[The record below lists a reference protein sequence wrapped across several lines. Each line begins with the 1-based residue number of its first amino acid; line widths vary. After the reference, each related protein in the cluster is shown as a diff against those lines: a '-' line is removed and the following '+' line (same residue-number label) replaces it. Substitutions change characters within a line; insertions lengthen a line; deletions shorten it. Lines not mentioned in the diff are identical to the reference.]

1 MDSDNPAYDVLAS
14 GAFPRV
20 ADVVRARAEAILRR
34 WEEMVRR
41 IVPRAEELTLDQL
54 RNSVPKI
61 IRHIGRLLESPHP
74 KPTEI
79 MTEASKEHGATR
91 FHQHYNVDELIL
103 ENRLLRRAVIEEV
116 WEGLGGMDRDAM
128 VGLDMALDINLQQG
142 VSAFI
147 EHQKAQIRAASEIEA
162 RYVRFLSYDL
172 RTHLNQAS
180 LVIEMF
186 GRKLRD
192 APEYAEGR
200 EDLGSVQRSIHRTTE
215 GMDRLL
221 QAERLR
227 RDTFEPK
234 AERVDLRRL
243 ATEVVRRF
251 SHEADG
257 KGVGLVADVPDWAVI
272 DSDRDL
278 IALALQNLVANAVKY
293 STEGEVRIAVAP
305 WKNREKDGVAISVS
319 DHGPGIEAGRVAGL
333 FDALVRGGTQG
344 QPGEGLGLAMASQAA
359 KSLGGRLE
367 VESTP
372 GVGSTF
378 RLLVSG
384 SRCGVG
390 PEE

>member
-1 MDSDNPAYDVLAS
+1 LDSDNPAYDVLAS
-14 GAFPRV
+14 RAFPRV
-20 ADVVRARAEAILRR
+20 ADVVHARAEAILRR
-34 WEEMVRR
+34 WEEMVRQV
-41 IVPRAEELTLDQL
+41 VPCAEELTLDQL
-54 RNSVPKI
+54 RDSVPKI
-61 IRHIGRLLESPHP
+61 IRHVARLLESPHP
-74 KPTEI
+74 KPAEV
-79 MTEASKEHGATR
+79 MTEASREHAATR
-91 FHQHYNVDELIL
+91 FHQHYNVDEVIL

-128 VGLDMALDINLQQG
+128 VGLDMALDINLQQA

-147 EHQKAQIRAASEIEA
+147 EHQKARIRAASEIEA
-162 RYVRFLSYDL
+162 KYVKFLSHDL

-186 GRKLRD
+186 GRMLRD

-200 EDLGSVQRSIHRTTE
+200 EDLGSVRRSIHQTSE

-257 KGVGLVADVPDWAVI
+257 KGIKLVVDVPDGAVM

-278 IALALQNLVANAVKY
+278 IALVLQTLVGNAVRY
-293 STEGEVRIAVAP
+293 STEGEVRIAVGP
-305 WKNREKDGVAISVS
+305 WTNREKDGVTISVS
-319 DHGPGIEAGRVAGL
+319 DQGPGIEAGRVAGL
-333 FDALVRGGTQG
+333 FDALVRGGAQR

-359 KSLGGRLE
+359 RSLGGRLE

-372 GVGSTF
+372 GIGSTF

-390 PEE
+390 PGE